1 MSIPW
6 KPLWKL
12 KVPTKVNFF
21 LWTKELG
28 RVLTT
33 DNLQRF
39 QVVVIEW
46 CCVCKKDGEIIDHLL
61 IHCPVAK
68 EL

>member
-1 MSIPW
+1 M
-6 KPLWKL
+6 
-12 KVPTKVNFF
+12 PTKVSFF

-68 EL
+68 DL